1 LCVCACACMFN
12 MVLITP
18 FSIVSA
24 ILFFLAR
31 SGFTA
36 PTEFFQEMESV
47 PYLTFAEGSQ
57 LNSKHCYKSE
67 PCQFG
72 KYKQQPDAMLTYIH
86 IPSWCVCKENER
98 CALEKYDRKKKVE
111 IYTCRQSE

>member
-1 LCVCACACMFN
+1 
-12 MVLITP
+12 
-18 FSIVSA
+18 
-24 ILFFLAR
+24 
-31 SGFTA
+31 
-36 PTEFFQEMESV
+36 ESV
-47 PYLTFAEGSQ
+47 PYLTFPEGSQ

-98 CALEKYDRKKKVE
+98 CALQKYDRKKKRDVSAFE
-111 IYTCRQSE
+111 AFLSVSDLFYYDSCDVM